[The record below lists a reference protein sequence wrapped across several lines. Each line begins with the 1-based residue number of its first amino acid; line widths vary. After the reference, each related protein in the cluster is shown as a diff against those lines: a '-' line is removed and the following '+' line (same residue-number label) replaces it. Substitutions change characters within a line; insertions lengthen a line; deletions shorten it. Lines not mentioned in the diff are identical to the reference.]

1 MIRRRGRW
9 ADADNASLLGS
20 SIDRASII
28 APASTMVVVESG
40 LADND
45 QDITMPNGVTG
56 KRSRVPWDQTNQNW
70 QGVTLPVYMAYCS
83 IAAAL
88 RPWNRS
94 ERKFIATVVFKED
107 YYQPIYSQAAQ
118 VFAREIWK
126 SSEWETYIFEWSNS
140 PFRDQSL
147 AENNGRGIFLSP
159 PGYRLTDDQR
169 LFCDIV
175 IEIGP
180 RSPKYAK
187 AALRRAGLPV
197 DETVVELL
205 ISEPWPRLHSAFQ
218 DRRGPLQALERLR
231 RETARLKEV
240 NIASQPATHCGPTL
254 EDMHGLGPAVEW
266 GRNLA
271 KDLAD
276 YKSGLIKWNEVD
288 AGVLLSG
295 PPGIGKTLFASA
307 LANSCK
313 VPIIYGSVSKWQE
326 AGALDAHLKAM
337 RASFKQARD
346 NAPSILFID
355 EFDTLGKR
363 TTSDRNAGYHNGVV
377 AGALEQL
384 DGFERRDG
392 VVVVAACNHPRLV
405 DAALLRAG
413 RLDRHLE
420 LTLPDGPS
428 RRGILKF
435 HSGIELSTADAEM
448 FEFATE
454 GFSGAEIE
462 RLVRDARRTARRQA
476 DYFSAA
482 HIFDQLP
489 ATEKLPEDYV
499 RVVAVHEAGHALVS
513 YEIGH
518 EVSGVSISRWTVTG
532 GPRVLG
538 SVETTLPKVRVR
550 TKTTY
555 LDTIAIFLGGIAAE
569 MEVFGNFADG
579 ASGYSEADLNRATDL
594 ATMIEG
600 TTGMGRTLAVEV
612 PDPEEFA
619 RMRLYNPEL
628 REQVHGLLE
637 GELARTRSIIQR
649 QRPALDALVEGLMVS
664 PTMTGE
670 EVAQVFQSNR
680 RSVVSLAKAQL
691 RAGT

>member
-1 MIRRRGRW
+1 
-9 ADADNASLLGS
+9 
-20 SIDRASII
+20 
-28 APASTMVVVESG
+28 
-40 LADND
+40 
-45 QDITMPNGVTG
+45 MPNPESG
-56 KRSRVPWDQTNQNW
+56 KRSRVPWNTRTREW
-70 QGVTLPVYMAYCS
+70 RYVTVPVYMAYCAV
-83 IAAAL
+83 AAAL
-88 RPWNRS
+88 RPWNGI
-94 ERKFIATVVFKED
+94 ERKFIATLIFKGD
-107 YYQPIYSQAAQ
+107 YYQPIHSKAAQ
-118 VFAREIWK
+118 VFATEIWK
-126 SSEWETYIFEWSNS
+126 SSEWKTYIFEWSSS

-147 AENNGRGIFLSP
+147 AEKNGRGIFLSP
-159 PGYRLTDDQR
+159 PGYRLTDDER
-169 LFCDIV
+169 LFSDAV

-180 RSPKYAK
+180 RSPAHAR
-187 AALRRAGLPV
+187 AALRRAGIPV
-197 DETVVELL
+197 NDELVELL
-205 ISEPWPRLHSAFQ
+205 ISAPWARLHSAFQ
-218 DRRGPLQALERLR
+218 DRRGPVQGLERLR
-231 RETARLKEV
+231 RETTRLKEV
-240 NIASQPATHCGPTL
+240 ESARVRHNDAPTL

-276 YKSGLIKWNEVD
+276 YKSGLIGWNEVD

-295 PPGIGKTLFASA
+295 PPGIGKTLFARA

-337 RASFKQARD
+337 RASFKAARD
-346 NAPSILFID
+346 NAPSVLFID

-363 TTSDRNAGYHNGVV
+363 TTSDRNAGYHNGVI

-384 DGFERRDG
+384 DGFERREG

-435 HSGIELSTADAEM
+435 HTGIELSSADAEM

-454 GFSGAEIE
+454 GFSGAELE
-462 RLVRDARRTARRQA
+462 RLVRDAKRAARRQGKC
-476 DYFSAA
+476 FSAL

-489 ATEKLPEDYV
+489 VTEKLPEDYV
-499 RVVAVHEAGHALVS
+499 RVIAVHEAGHALIG

-518 EVSGVSISRWTVTG
+518 EVSGITISKWRISG
-532 GPRVLG
+532 ERRVLG
-538 SVETTLPKVRVR
+538 TVETTLPEVRVR

-579 ASGYSEADLNRATDL
+579 ASGSSEADLNRATDL
-594 ATMIEG
+594 ATMVEG
-600 TTGMGRTLAVEV
+600 TTGMGHTLAVEIPG
-612 PDPEEFA
+612 PDEFA
-619 RMRLYNPEL
+619 RMRLYTPEL
-628 REQVHGLLE
+628 REQVHVLLE
-637 GELARTRSIIQR
+637 SELARTRSIIRR
-649 QRPALDALVEGLMVS
+649 QRPALDALVDRLMDS

-670 EVAQVFQSNR
+670 EVVQVLQGDR
-680 RSVVSLAKAQL
+680 RSVVSLAKTQL
-691 RAGT
+691 RTGT

>member
-1 MIRRRGRW
+1 
-9 ADADNASLLGS
+9 
-20 SIDRASII
+20 
-28 APASTMVVVESG
+28 
-40 LADND
+40 
-45 QDITMPNGVTG
+45 MPNRESG
-56 KRSRVPWDQTNQNW
+56 KRSRVPWNTRTREW
-70 QGVTLPVYMAYCS
+70 RYVTVPVYMAYCAV
-83 IAAAL
+83 AAAL
-88 RPWNRS
+88 RPWNGV
-94 ERKFIATVVFKED
+94 ERKFIATLVFGGD

-126 SSEWETYIFEWSNS
+126 SSDWETYIFEWSNS
-140 PFRDQSL
+140 PFRDQAL
-147 AENNGRGIFLSP
+147 AEKNGRGIFLSP
-159 PGYRLTDDQR
+159 PEYRLTDDER
-169 LFCDIV
+169 LFSDAV
-175 IEIGP
+175 IEIEP
-180 RSPKYAK
+180 RSPEHAR
-187 AALRRAGLPV
+187 AALRRAGVPV
-197 DETVVELL
+197 DDELVELL
-205 ISEPWPRLHSAFQ
+205 ISAPWARLHSAFQ
-218 DRRGPLQALERLR
+218 DRRGPVQGLERLR
-231 RETARLKEV
+231 RETIRLKEV
-240 NIASQPATHCGPTL
+240 ESAKVLHDDAPTL

-276 YKSGLIKWNEVD
+276 YKSGLIGWNEVD

-337 RASFKQARD
+337 RASFKAARD
-346 NAPSILFID
+346 KAPSILFID
-355 EFDTLGKR
+355 EFETLGKR
-363 TTSDRNAGYHNGVV
+363 TTSDRNAGYHNGVI

-384 DGFERRDG
+384 DGFERREG

-405 DAALLRAG
+405 DTALLRAG

-435 HSGIELSTADAEM
+435 HTGIELSSADAEM

-454 GFSGAEIE
+454 GFSAAEIE
-462 RLVRDARRTARRQA
+462 RLVRDAKRAARRQGKG
-476 DYFSAA
+476 FSAL
-482 HIFDQLP
+482 HIFDQFP
-489 ATEKLPEDYV
+489 VTEKLPEDYF
-499 RVVAVHEAGHALVS
+499 RVIAVHEAGHALIG

-518 EVSGVSISRWTVTG
+518 EVSGITISKWRISG
-532 GPRVLG
+532 DRRVLG
-538 SVETTLPKVRVR
+538 TVETTLPEVRVR

-579 ASGYSEADLNRATDL
+579 ASGSSEADLNRATDL
-594 ATMIEG
+594 ATMVEG
-600 TTGMGRTLAVEV
+600 TTGMGHTLAVEI
-612 PDPEEFA
+612 PGSDEFA

-628 REQVHGLLE
+628 REQVHVLLE
-637 GELARTRSIIQR
+637 SELARTRSIIQR
-649 QRPALDALVEGLMVS
+649 QRPALDALVDRLMVS

-670 EVAQVFQSNR
+670 EVVQVLQGNR
-680 RSVVSLAKAQL
+680 RSVVSLAKTQL
-691 RAGT
+691 RTGT

>member
-1 MIRRRGRW
+1 
-9 ADADNASLLGS
+9 
-20 SIDRASII
+20 
-28 APASTMVVVESG
+28 
-40 LADND
+40 
-45 QDITMPNGVTG
+45 MPNRESG
-56 KRSRVPWDQTNQNW
+56 KRSRVPWNTRTREW
-70 QGVTLPVYMAYCS
+70 RYVTVPVYMAYCAV
-83 IAAAL
+83 AAAL
-88 RPWNRS
+88 RPWNGI
-94 ERKFIATVVFKED
+94 ERKFIATLVFGGD

-126 SSEWETYIFEWSNS
+126 SSDWETYIFEWSNS

-147 AENNGRGIFLSP
+147 AEKNGRGIFLSP
-159 PGYRLTDDQR
+159 PGYRITDDER
-169 LFCDIV
+169 LFSDAV
-175 IEIGP
+175 IEIEP
-180 RSPKYAK
+180 RSPEHAR
-187 AALRRAGLPV
+187 AALRRAGIPV
-197 DETVVELL
+197 DDELVELL
-205 ISEPWPRLHSAFQ
+205 ISAPWARLHSAFQ
-218 DRRGPLQALERLR
+218 DRRGPGQGLERLR
-231 RETARLKEV
+231 RETVRLKEV
-240 NIASQPATHCGPTL
+240 EAAKALHDNGPTL
-254 EDMHGLGPAVEW
+254 EEMHGLGPAVEW
-266 GRNLA
+266 GHNLA

-276 YKSGLIKWNEVD
+276 YKSGLIGWNEVD

-295 PPGIGKTLFASA
+295 PPGIGKTLFATA

-337 RASFKQARD
+337 RASFKAARD
-346 NAPSILFID
+346 NAPSVLFID

-363 TTSDRNAGYHNGVV
+363 TTSDRNAGYHNGVIT
-377 AGALEQL
+377 GALEQL
-384 DGFERRDG
+384 DGFERREG

-435 HSGIELSTADAEM
+435 HTGIELSSADAEM

-462 RLVRDARRTARRQA
+462 RLVRDAKRAARRQGK
-476 DYFSAA
+476 YFSAL

-489 ATEKLPEDYV
+489 VTEKLPEDYV
-499 RVVAVHEAGHALVS
+499 RVIAVHEAGHALIG

-518 EVSGVSISRWTVTG
+518 EVSGITISKWRISG
-532 GPRVLG
+532 ERRVLG
-538 SVETTLPKVRVR
+538 TVGTTLPEVRVR

-579 ASGYSEADLNRATDL
+579 ASGSSQADLNRATDL
-594 ATMIEG
+594 ATMVEG
-600 TTGMGRTLAVEV
+600 TTGMGHTLAVEIPG
-612 PDPEEFA
+612 PDEFA
-619 RMRLYNPEL
+619 RMRLYNSEL
-628 REQVHGLLE
+628 REQVHVLLE
-637 GELARTRSIIQR
+637 SELARTRSIIQR
-649 QRPALDALVEGLMVS
+649 QRPALDALVDRLMVS

-670 EVAQVFQSNR
+670 EVVQVLQGNR
-680 RSVVSLAKAQL
+680 RSVVSLAKTQL
-691 RAGT
+691 RTGT

>member
-1 MIRRRGRW
+1 
-9 ADADNASLLGS
+9 
-20 SIDRASII
+20 
-28 APASTMVVVESG
+28 
-40 LADND
+40 
-45 QDITMPNGVTG
+45 MPNHASG
-56 KRSRVPWDQTNQNW
+56 KRSRVPWNTSAREW
-70 QGVTLPVYMAYCS
+70 RYVTVPVYMAYCS
-83 IAAAL
+83 VAAAL
-88 RPWNRS
+88 RPWNGI
-94 ERKFIATVVFKED
+94 ERKFIATLIFNED

-126 SSEWETYIFEWSNS
+126 SSDWETYIFEWSNS
-140 PFRDQSL
+140 PYRDQSL
-147 AENNGRGIFLSP
+147 AEKNGRGIFLSP
-159 PGYRLTDDQR
+159 PGYRLTDDER
-169 LFCDIV
+169 LFSDAV
-175 IEIGP
+175 VEVEP
-180 RSPKYAK
+180 RSPEYAK
-187 AALRRAGLPV
+187 AALRRAGLPI
-197 DETVVELL
+197 DDKLVELL
-205 ISEPWPRLHSAFQ
+205 ISAPWPRLHSAFQ

-240 NIASQPATHCGPTL
+240 ERARAFSDESPTL
-254 EDMHGLGPAVEW
+254 DDMHGLGPAVEW

-276 YKSGLIKWNEVD
+276 YKSGLIDWNDVD

-337 RASFKQARD
+337 RASFKAARD
-346 NAPSILFID
+346 KAPSILFID

-363 TTSDRNAGYHNGVV
+363 TTSDRNAGYHNGVIT
-377 AGALEQL
+377 GALEQL
-384 DGFERRDG
+384 DGFERREG

-435 HSGIELSTADAEM
+435 HTGIELSSADAEM
-448 FEFATE
+448 FEFATD

-462 RLVRDARRTARRQA
+462 RLVRDARRAARRQRIS
-476 DYFSAA
+476 FSAL

-489 ATEKLPEDYV
+489 VTEKLPEEYV
-499 RVVAVHEAGHALVS
+499 KVIAVHEAGHALVS

-518 EVSGVSISRWTVTG
+518 EVSGIAISKWWVSGES
-532 GPRVLG
+532 RVLG
-538 SVETTLPKVRVR
+538 SVDSKPSLVRAR

-555 LDTIAIFLGGIAAE
+555 LDTIAVFLGGIAAE
-569 MEVFGNFADG
+569 MEVFGSFADG
-579 ASGYSEADLNRATDL
+579 ASGSSEADLNRATDL

-600 TTGMGRTLAVEV
+600 TQGMGRTLAVEA
-612 PDPEEFA
+612 PDLREFA

-628 REQVHGLLE
+628 REQVHLLLE
-637 GELARTRSIIQR
+637 SELARTRSIIQR
-649 QRPALDALVEGLMVS
+649 QRPALDALVDRLMANSTV
-664 PTMTGE
+664 TGP
-670 EVAQVFQSNR
+670 EVAQVLQSNR
-680 RSVVSLAKAQL
+680 RTVVSLAKPQL
-691 RAGT
+691 RTGT

>member
-1 MIRRRGRW
+1 
-9 ADADNASLLGS
+9 
-20 SIDRASII
+20 
-28 APASTMVVVESG
+28 
-40 LADND
+40 
-45 QDITMPNGVTG
+45 MPNHASG
-56 KRSRVPWDQTNQNW
+56 KRSRVPWNTSARDW
-70 QGVTLPVYMAYCS
+70 RYVTVPVYMAYCAV
-83 IAAAL
+83 AAAL
-88 RPWNRS
+88 RPWNGI
-94 ERKFIATVVFKED
+94 ERKFIATLVFKDD
-107 YYQPIYSQAAQ
+107 YYQPVYSQAAQ

-126 SSEWETYIFEWSNS
+126 SSDWETYIFEWSNS

-147 AENNGRGIFLSP
+147 AEKNGRGIFLSP
-159 PGYRLTDDQR
+159 PGYRLTDDER
-169 LFCDIV
+169 LFSDTV
-175 IEIGP
+175 VEIEP
-180 RSPKYAK
+180 RSPEYAE

-197 DETVVELL
+197 DDKLVELL
-205 ISEPWPRLHSAFQ
+205 ISAPWPRLHSAFQ

-240 NIASQPATHCGPTL
+240 ERARAFNDESPTL
-254 EDMHGLGPAVEW
+254 DDMHGLGPAVEW
-266 GRNLA
+266 GHNLA

-276 YKSGLIKWNEVD
+276 YKDGLINWNDID

-295 PPGIGKTLFASA
+295 PPGIGKTLFATA

-346 NAPSILFID
+346 NAPSVLFID
-355 EFDTLGKR
+355 EFDALGKR
-363 TTSDRNAGYHNGVV
+363 TNSDRNSGYHNGVIT
-377 AGALEQL
+377 GALEQL
-384 DGFERRDG
+384 DGFERREG

-435 HSGIELSTADAEM
+435 HSGIELSASDAEI
-448 FEFATE
+448 FEIGSE

-462 RLVRDARRTARRQA
+462 RLVRDAKRTARRRA
-476 DYFSAA
+476 DDLAA
-482 HIFDQLP
+482 VHIIDQLP
-489 ATEKLPEDYV
+489 AIEKLPEEYL
-499 RVVAVHEAGHALVS
+499 RVIAVHEAGHALVS

-518 EVSGVSISRWTVTG
+518 EISGIAISKWRVSGES
-532 GPRVLG
+532 RVLG
-538 SVETTLPKVRVR
+538 SVDSKPSLVRAR

-569 MEVFGNFADG
+569 LEVFGSFADG
-579 ASGYSEADLNRATDL
+579 ASGSSEADLNRATDL

-600 TTGMGRTLAVEV
+600 TQGMGRTLAVEA
-612 PDPEEFA
+612 PDPREFA

-628 REQVHGLLE
+628 REQVHVLLE
-637 GELARTRSIIQR
+637 NELARARSIIQR
-649 QRPALDALVEGLMVS
+649 QRPALDALVDRLQAN
-664 PTMTGE
+664 PTMTGQ
-670 EVAQVFQSNR
+670 EVVQVLQSNR
-680 RSVVSLAKAQL
+680 RSVVSLAKTQI
-691 RAGT
+691 RTST

>member
-1 MIRRRGRW
+1 
-9 ADADNASLLGS
+9 
-20 SIDRASII
+20 
-28 APASTMVVVESG
+28 
-40 LADND
+40 
-45 QDITMPNGVTG
+45 MPNPESG
-56 KRSRVPWDQTNQNW
+56 KRSRVPWNTRTRQW
-70 QGVTLPVYMAYCS
+70 RYVTVPVYMAYCAV
-83 IAAAL
+83 AAAL
-88 RPWNRS
+88 RPWNGI
-94 ERKFIATVVFKED
+94 ERKFIATLIFKDD

-147 AENNGRGIFLSP
+147 AEKNGRGIFLSP
-159 PGYRLTDDQR
+159 PGYRLTDDER
-169 LFCDIV
+169 LFSDAV

-180 RSPKYAK
+180 RSPEHAR
-187 AALRRAGLPV
+187 AALRRAGIPV
-197 DETVVELL
+197 DDELVELL
-205 ISEPWPRLHSAFQ
+205 ISAPWARLHSAFQ
-218 DRRGPLQALERLR
+218 DRRGPVQGLERLR
-231 RETARLKEV
+231 RETTRLKEV
-240 NIASQPATHCGPTL
+240 ESAKVLHDDAPTL

-276 YKSGLIKWNEVD
+276 YKCGLIGWNEVD

-337 RASFKQARD
+337 RASFKAARD
-346 NAPSILFID
+346 KAPSVLFID

-363 TTSDRNAGYHNGVV
+363 TTSDRNAGYHNGVI

-384 DGFERRDG
+384 DGFERREG

-435 HSGIELSTADAEM
+435 HTGIELSSADAEM

-462 RLVRDARRTARRQA
+462 RLVRDAKRAARRQGKC
-476 DYFSAA
+476 FSAL

-489 ATEKLPEDYV
+489 VTEKLPEDYV
-499 RVVAVHEAGHALVS
+499 RVIAVHEAGHALIG

-518 EVSGVSISRWTVTG
+518 EVSGITISKWRISG
-532 GPRVLG
+532 ERRVLG
-538 SVETTLPKVRVR
+538 TVETTLPEVRVR

-579 ASGYSEADLNRATDL
+579 ASGSSEADLNRATDL
-594 ATMIEG
+594 ATMVEG
-600 TTGMGRTLAVEV
+600 TTGMGHTLAVESPG
-612 PDPEEFA
+612 PDEFA
-619 RMRLYNPEL
+619 RMRLYNAEL
-628 REQVHGLLE
+628 REQVHVLLE
-637 GELARTRSIIQR
+637 SELARTRSVIQR
-649 QRPALDALVEGLMVS
+649 QRPALDALVDRLMVS

-670 EVAQVFQSNR
+670 EVVQVLQGNR
-680 RSVVSLAKAQL
+680 RSVVSLAKTQL
-691 RAGT
+691 RTGT

>member
-1 MIRRRGRW
+1 
-9 ADADNASLLGS
+9 
-20 SIDRASII
+20 
-28 APASTMVVVESG
+28 
-40 LADND
+40 
-45 QDITMPNGVTG
+45 MPNGVTG
-56 KRSRVPWDQTNQNW
+56 KRPRVPWNQTNSNW

-88 RPWNRS
+88 RPWNRI
-94 ERKFIATVVFKED
+94 ERKFIATLVFKED

-118 VFAREIWK
+118 VFAMEIWK
-126 SSEWETYIFEWSNS
+126 SSDWETYIFEWSNS

-147 AENNGRGIFLSP
+147 AEKNGRGIFLSP
-159 PGYRLTDDQR
+159 PGYRLTDDER
-169 LFCDIV
+169 LFSDIV
-175 IEIGP
+175 IEIEP
-180 RSPKYAK
+180 RSPEHAR
-187 AALRRAGLPV
+187 AALRRAELPV
-197 DETVVELL
+197 DEKLVELL

-231 RETARLKEV
+231 RETARLKR
-240 NIASQPATHCGPTL
+240 IADQTATHSGPTL
-254 EDMHGLGPAVEW
+254 EDMHGLGPAVDW
-266 GRNLA
+266 GHNLA

-276 YKSGLIKWNEVD
+276 YKNGLIGWNDVD

-346 NAPSILFID
+346 KAPSILFID

-384 DGFERRDG
+384 DGFERREG

-420 LTLPDGPS
+420 LMLPDGPS

-435 HSGIELSTADAEM
+435 HTGIELSSADAEL

-462 RLVRDARRTARRQA
+462 RLVRDARRAARRQA
-476 DYFSAA
+476 DCFSAI
-482 HIFDQLP
+482 HIIDQLP
-489 ATEKLPEDYV
+489 VLEKLPEDYL
-499 RVVAVHEAGHALVS
+499 RVIAAHEAGHALVGF
-513 YEIGH
+513 EVGH
-518 EVSGVSISRWTVTG
+518 EVSGITISKWLVSGQR
-532 GPRVLG
+532 RVLG
-538 SVETTLPKVRVR
+538 NVDSKLPQVRAR

-555 LDTIAIFLGGIAAE
+555 LDTIAIFLAGIAAE
-569 MEVFGNFADG
+569 MEVFGTFADG
-579 ASGYSEADLNRATDL
+579 ASGSSEADLNRATDL
-594 ATMIEG
+594 ATMVEG
-600 TTGMGRTLAVEV
+600 TNGMGRTLAVEV

-637 GELARTRSIIQR
+637 SELARTRSIIQR
-649 QRPALDALVEGLMVS
+649 QRPALDALVEILMVS

-670 EVAQVFQSNR
+670 EVVQVLQSNR

-691 RAGT
+691 RTGT